1 MVYWKTILSFL
12 KHKMIIRR
20 RKQPGQKETDAWLK
34 SKNDTGVL
42 PKIAKYRF
50 PFKPIVQEPL
60 KTILGK
66 NKYFNQTNKT
76 TYVLILIAAFFY
88 D

>member
-1 MVYWKTILSFL
+1 MIYWNKILSFL

-20 RKQPGQKETDAWLK
+20 RKQPGQEETDTWLK

-60 KTILGK
+60 KTSLGDKIRIILK
-66 NKYFNQTNKT
+66 NF
-76 TYVLILIAAFFY
+76 
-88 D
+88 